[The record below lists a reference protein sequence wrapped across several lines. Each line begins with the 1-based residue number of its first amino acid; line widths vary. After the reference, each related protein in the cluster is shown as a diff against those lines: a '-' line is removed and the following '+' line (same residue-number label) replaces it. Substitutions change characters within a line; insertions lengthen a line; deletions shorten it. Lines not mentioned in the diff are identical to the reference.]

1 MDHNEVHRVLRE
13 MKFMRELSGEL
24 RDKVASIFQ
33 AISEFRKV
41 PLGKTWIREG
51 EKSESK
57 GYILVK
63 GSVAIRKVDSQ
74 QHLEDAPELIGEV
87 MQFNP
92 AHARTASVVATEEC
106 AVLCFDWDSFWAKT
120 KETLSDSDEKL
131 VKTAVESFAW
141 EHFTR

>member
-1 MDHNEVHRVLRE
+1 MDPNEVHRVLRE
-13 MKFMRELSGEL
+13 MKFMRELPGEL
-24 RDKVASIFQ
+24 RDKVASILQ
-33 AISEFRKV
+33 EISESRKV

-63 GSVAIRKVDSQ
+63 GSVAIRKADTQ
-74 QHLEDAPELIGEV
+74 QHLEDAPELLGEV

-106 AVLCFDWDSFWAKT
+106 AVLCFDWDGFWAKT
-120 KETLSDSDEKL
+120 QETLSAGDQKK
-131 VKTAVESFAW
+131 VKAAVESFAW